1 MLAVAQ
7 RNGHHPGMA
16 LHAALVAFGYGKSQ
30 RVVAGVAAYLSGQ
43 YGVVG
48 LDGRFVEDISPCTGL
63 EQYGVEVGGF
73 QSVQYFNQFGLLLA
87 DAFGRSGACLRPV
100 QPIDGG
106 YPGGTYFMFG
116 RLCGKRQQDG
126 YI

>member
-16 LHAALVAFGYGKSQ
+16 LHAAFVAFGYGKGK
-30 RVVAGVAAYLSGQ
+30 RVVAGVAAHLSGQ

-48 LDGRFVEDISPCTGL
+48 FDGRFVEDISPCTGL
-63 EQYGVEVGGF
+63 EQYCVEIGGF

-100 QPIDGG
+100 QAIDGG
-106 YPGGTYFMFG
+106 YPGGTHFMLG
-116 RLCGKRQQDG
+116 WLRSQWQQDG